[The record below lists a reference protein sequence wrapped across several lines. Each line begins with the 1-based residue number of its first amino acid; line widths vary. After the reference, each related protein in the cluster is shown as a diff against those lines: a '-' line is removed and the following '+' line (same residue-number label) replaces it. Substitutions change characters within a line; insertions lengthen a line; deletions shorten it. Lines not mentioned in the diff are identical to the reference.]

1 MNQHLLK
8 LVRVSLQNSR
18 DNGYDH
24 SAASVEG
31 LALDLQRYDAD
42 IEHYELDDIEEC
54 IRFLRGE

>member
-1 MNQHLLK
+1 MNQHLLGLIRNALK
-8 LVRVSLQNSR
+8 NST

-24 SAASVEG
+24 GSVSVEG

-54 IRFLRGE
+54 IRFLRNE